1 VRIDF
6 LPERTTLNKIVNIIR
21 KSCQAVTLDEIAQ
34 RFLAHPDA
42 LQVKIHPRDGT
53 PPEHTVAFHQVKG
66 SGAFFL
72 DRAEAEATATRTGLS
87 EFYETAEVEVPAPT
101 GKFTCVAKCGITGEL
116 LGPPNH
122 HSYAEAVD
130 RIRGERCPEVPL
142 EDYKRRVIMMHEP
155 EAVEAWKQAQT
166 KIVKYGEKGS
176 EEKTLTRREA
186 EHAFRTKQLPGLI
199 SETRRII
206 APMRAAMAV
215 TDPILSRQLRECLER
230 EQARPFSILLALRPA
245 LKHMGLHFFKARGGQ
260 QHVAAAAPA
269 PLDPA
274 QVAGPIKPVLEYLA
288 ANPASKRDAILEG
301 LHPGATKESPESSQ
315 LATHLRWLLEKG
327 HVIEFADG
335 TYEVPPPPSAA
346 RPRQDRRGR
355 RRG

>member
-1 VRIDF
+1 
-6 LPERTTLNKIVNIIR
+6 
-21 KSCQAVTLDEIAQ
+21 
-34 RFLAHPDA
+34 
-42 LQVKIHPRDGT
+42 
-53 PPEHTVAFHQVKG
+53 
-66 SGAFFL
+66 
-72 DRAEAEATATRTGLS
+72 
-87 EFYETAEVEVPAPT
+87 
-101 GKFTCVAKCGITGEL
+101 
-116 LGPPNH
+116 
-122 HSYAEAVD
+122 
-130 RIRGERCPEVPL
+130 
-142 EDYKRRVIMMHEP
+142 MMHEP
-155 EAVEAWKQAQT
+155 ESVEAWKQSQT

-186 EHAFRTKQLPGLI
+186 EHAFRTKHLPGLI

-288 ANPASKRDAILEG
+288 AHPASKRDAILEG
-301 LHPGATKESPESSQ
+301 LHPGSTKESPESSQ
-315 LATHLRWLLEKG
+315 LASHLRWLLEKG

-335 TYEVPPPPSAA
+335 TYEVPRPRPPQGPGKAEAAAEDDDAGESATTESAAEAATAEAAPSADEPVTGSVSSEPVETA
-346 RPRQDRRGR
+346 PASVPESASPSADPAPEATAEEPGQAT
-355 RRG
+355 